1 MFNMKIRMGKMIRSG
16 VFVLWFLFLVNPLLS
31 SASGNSPELPEVW
44 TARNSVAFALAN
56 SPDSRVALQR
66 IEVAAAAVDLA
77 RVGFYPHV
85 DVSAQYFQTDNP
97 MFSFGN
103 ILNHGVFSQDMDFN
117 DPGRTDDLL
126 MKAGV
131 NYRLYNGGRDQAG
144 VDAAQAGLARSQM
157 EREAVNSRLA
167 FEVVRN
173 FQSMVQAH
181 EMLEA
186 RNASLDAI
194 RASLAVAQAR
204 YNAGDLLRADL
215 LNLEV
220 QESRASENLILAEH
234 RLELSQ
240 KIFLNLLGLK
250 EGITIIDP
258 SQDCIQEMPQEQSY
272 EMRPELKSIAHAE
285 EAAAA
290 NLQEA
295 KGGNL
300 PTIDG
305 YASYQYDK
313 GFVFDGSGDSWMAGV
328 KVNYPL
334 FDGNRTSAD
343 VAKARAELSA
353 IRTQRIKTELGIDL
367 EVKQAKLSYRQAV
380 KRFQV
385 TEKMVEQAKESA
397 RLSRTRFKEG
407 VILSSDLIDVEM
419 RLTDALVRQSVAK
432 GNIKVATAD
441 LRRAMGLSQFE
452 GTKEEGEKK

>member
-1 MFNMKIRMGKMIRSG
+1 MIKSG
-16 VFVLWFLFLVNPLLS
+16 VFIFWLLFLVSPVLS
-31 SASGNSPELPEVW
+31 AAAGESPELPEVW
-44 TARNSVAFALAN
+44 TAKSSVAFALAN

-66 IEVAAAAVDLA
+66 IEVAAAAVDQA
-77 RVGFYPHV
+77 RVSFYPHV
-85 DVSAQYFQTDNP
+85 DVSAQYSQTDNP
-97 MFSFGN
+97 IFSFGN

-117 DPGRTDDLL
+117 DPGRTDDLV

-131 NYRLYNGGRDQAG
+131 NYRFYNGGRDQAG
-144 VDAAQAGLARSQM
+144 VDAAQAGLARSRM
-157 EREAVNSRLA
+157 DREAVNSRLA
-167 FEVVRN
+167 FEVVRS
-173 FQSMVQAH
+173 FQSLVQAH

-194 RASLAVAQAR
+194 RASLAVAKAR
-204 YNAGDLLRADL
+204 FDAGDLLKVDL

-250 EGITIIDP
+250 EGCVIIDP
-258 SQDCIQEMPQEQSY
+258 SRDCTQEIPRDQSY
-272 EMRPELKSIAHAE
+272 ELRPELQSIAHAE

-290 NLQEA
+290 NLQVA

-328 KVNYPL
+328 KVNYAL
-334 FDGNRTSAD
+334 FDGKRTSAD
-343 VAKARAELSA
+343 VAKAKAELSTIQA
-353 IRTQRIKTELGIDL
+353 QRIKTELRIDL
-367 EVKQAKLSYRQAV
+367 EVKQAKLNYRQAV
-380 KRFQV
+380 KRLQV
-385 TEKMVEQAKESA
+385 TEKMVEQAVESA

-441 LRRAMGLSQFE
+441 LRRSLGLPQFE
-452 GTKEEGEKK
+452 GTTEEGESK

>member
-1 MFNMKIRMGKMIRSG
+1 MIKSG
-16 VFVLWFLFLVNPLLS
+16 VLLWLLILVNPVLS
-31 SASGNSPELPEVW
+31 GASGNSPEIPEVW
-44 TARNSVAFALAN
+44 TSKSSVAFALAN
-56 SPDSRVALQR
+56 NPDSRVALQR
-66 IEVAAAAVDLA
+66 IEVAAAAVDQA
-77 RVGFYPHV
+77 KSGFYPHV
-85 DVSAQYFQTDNP
+85 DVSAQYSQTNNP
-97 MFSFGN
+97 IFSFGN
-103 ILNHGVFSQDMDFN
+103 ILNHGVFNQDMDFN
-117 DPGRTDDLL
+117 HPGRTDDLV

-131 NYRLYNGGRDQAG
+131 NFRLYNGGRDQAG
-144 VDAAQAGLARSQM
+144 VDAAQAGLAQSRM
-157 EREAVNSRLA
+157 ERESVNSRLA
-167 FEVVRN
+167 FEVVRS

-181 EMLEA
+181 ELLEA

-204 YNAGDLLRADL
+204 FDAGDLLKADL

-250 EGITIIDP
+250 EGCIKIDS
-258 SQDCIQEMPQEQSY
+258 SQDGIQEVPPGRTY
-272 EMRPELKSIAHAE
+272 EKRPELKSIAHAE
-285 EAAAA
+285 EAAIA
-290 NLQEA
+290 NLQAA

-313 GFVFDGSGDSWMAGV
+313 GFVMDGSGDSWMAGV
-328 KVNYPL
+328 KVNYSL
-334 FDGNRTSAD
+334 FDGKRTSAD
-343 VAKARAELSA
+343 VAKAKARLST
-353 IRTQRIKTELGIDL
+353 IRTLRIKTELGIDL
-367 EVKQAKLSYRQAV
+367 EVKQAKLSYDQAV

-385 TEKMVEQAKESA
+385 TRKMVEQAEESA

-441 LRRAMGLSQFE
+441 LRRALGLPQFE
-452 GTKEEGEKK
+452 GTTEEGDKK

>member
-1 MFNMKIRMGKMIRSG
+1 MFNMIIRIGKMIKSSI
-16 VFVLWFLFLVNPLLS
+16 FVLWLLFLVNPVLS
-31 SASGNSPELPEVW
+31 SASGNSSELPEVW
-44 TARNSVAFALAN
+44 TARNSVAFAFAN

-66 IEVAAAAVDLA
+66 IEVAAAAVDQA
-77 RVGFYPHV
+77 RVGFFPHV
-85 DVSAQYFQTDNP
+85 DVSARYSQTNNP
-97 MFSFGN
+97 IFSFGN
-103 ILNHGVFSQDMDFN
+103 ILNQGVFRQDMDFN
-117 DPGRTDDLL
+117 DPGRTDDLV

-131 NYRLYNGGRDQAG
+131 DYRLYNGGRDQAG
-144 VDAAQAGLARSQM
+144 VDAAQAGLARSRM
-157 EREAVNSRLA
+157 DREAVNSRLA
-167 FEVVRN
+167 FEVVRS

-204 YNAGDLLRADL
+204 YDAGDLLKVDL

-250 EGITIIDP
+250 EGCTIIDP
-258 SQDCIQEMPQEQSY
+258 SQDCIQEVPQEQSY

-290 NLQEA
+290 NLQVA
-295 KGGNL
+295 KGGNF

-313 GFVFDGSGDSWMAGV
+313 GFVVDGSGDSWMAGV

-334 FDGNRTSAD
+334 FDGKRTSAD
-343 VAKARAELSA
+343 VAKARAVLLA
-353 IRTQRIKTELGIDL
+353 IRTQRIKIELGIDL
-367 EVKQAKLSYRQAV
+367 EVKRSKLSYHQAV

-385 TEKMVEQAKESA
+385 TEKMVEQAEESA

-419 RLTDALVRQSVAK
+419 RLTDALVRQSAAK

-441 LRRAMGLSQFE
+441 LRRALGLPQFE
-452 GTKEEGEKK
+452 RTTEEGEKK